1 MDKSVLISIRPK
13 WCELIANGKK
23 TVEVRKTKPAIKT
36 PFKCYIYCTKP
47 QKKIFYHGE
56 YYADLLYKDF
66 WSDKLV
72 CGCTMDDALNG
83 KVIGEFICNL
93 IAPIAYTTDGFAD
106 IVDCETTCMTPQ
118 DFLNYGRGN
127 VLYGW
132 RLSDLKIY
140 DEPQEL
146 SEFEGLR
153 KTKFGYEPIEIKKP
167 PQSWCFVGRADNAL
181 I

>member
-13 WCELIANGKK
+13 WCELIASGKK

-36 PFKCYIYCTKP
+36 PFKCYIYCTL
-47 QKKIFYHGE
+47 QGSNELF
-56 YYADLLYKDF
+56 KD
-66 WSDKLV
+66 
-72 CGCTMDDALNG
+72 TLNG
-83 KVIGEFICNL
+83 NMAKWNEEKWGTKKGSVIGEFICNL

-106 IVDCETTCMTPQ
+106 IIDCKYACMSPS
-118 DFLNYGRGN
+118 DFLEYGKGGT
-127 VLYGW
+127 LYGW
-132 RLSDLKIY
+132 RISDLKIY

-153 KTKFGYEPIEIKKP
+153 KTKFGYELIEIKKP
-167 PQSWCFVGRADNAL
+167 PQSWCYVRRADNAL